1 MGKRIETR
9 QIVVSDRI
17 HETMVLRTSRG
28 RAWLAISDAKD
39 FGAWFGAVFDRP
51 FAEGV
56 TVRGRFARPAGAA
69 DTTELDSYPG
79 RPVELVVTRVEPDRR
94 VSFIWHPHAVD
105 PRADYDCEA
114 PTEVS
119 LEIEDD
125 PEGVVLTMTESGFSW
140 LPEARRTAAFFASER
155 AWERRMLVL
164 KQRVEGRS
172 GALATFDARLTESRA
187 ERA

>member
-1 MGKRIETR
+1 MGKRIETQ

-17 HETMVLRTSRG
+17 HETLVLRTSRG

-39 FGAWFGAVFDRP
+39 FGAWFGAVFDQP

-56 TVRGRFARPAGAA
+56 TVRGRFTRPAVAA
-69 DTTELDSYPG
+69 NTTDLDSYPG
-79 RPVELVVTRVEPDRR
+79 RPVELVVTRVEAARC
-94 VSFIWHPHAVD
+94 VSFVWHPHAVD
-105 PRADYDCEA
+105 PRADYDGEA
-114 PTEVS
+114 PTQVS

-140 LPEARRTAAFFASER
+140 LPVARRTVAFLASER
-155 AWERRMLVL
+155 AWERRMLLL
-164 KQRVEGRS
+164 KQRVEGRF
-172 GALATFDARLTESRA
+172 GARAPFDARFTELRA

>member
-1 MGKRIETR
+1 MGKRIETQ

-51 FAEGV
+51 FVEGA
-56 TVRGRFARPAGAA
+56 TVRGRFARPAVAA
-69 DTTELDSYPG
+69 DTSELESYVG
-79 RPVELVVTRVEPDRR
+79 RPVELVVTHIEADRR
-94 VSFIWHPHAVD
+94 VSFAWHPHAVALG
-105 PRADYDCEA
+105 ADYGGEA

-140 LPEARRTAAFFASER
+140 LPEARRTVAFLASER
-155 AWERRMLVL
+155 AWEQRMLLV
-164 KQRVEGRS
+164 KQRVEGRF
-172 GALATFDARLTESRA
+172 GVPAPFDERFTEVRPARA
-187 ERA
+187 

>member
-1 MGKRIETR
+1 MGKRIETQ

-51 FAEGV
+51 FAEGA
-56 TVRGRFARPAGAA
+56 TVRGRFARPAVAA
-69 DTTELDSYPG
+69 DTIELESHLG
-79 RPVELVVTRVEPDRR
+79 RPVELVVTRVEADRR

-105 PRADYDCEA
+105 PRVDYEGEA

-140 LPEARRTAAFFASER
+140 LPEARRTTAFLASER
-155 AWERRMLVL
+155 AWKQRMFLV
-164 KQRVEGRS
+164 KQRVEGRF
-172 GALATFDARLTESRA
+172 GALAPYDARFTESRA